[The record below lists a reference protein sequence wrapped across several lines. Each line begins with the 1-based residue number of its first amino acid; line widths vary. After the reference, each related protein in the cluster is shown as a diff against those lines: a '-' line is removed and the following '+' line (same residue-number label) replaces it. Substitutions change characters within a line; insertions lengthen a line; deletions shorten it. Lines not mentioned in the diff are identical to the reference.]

1 MSRVSTEP
9 FDWRER
15 NDKWQKR
22 HFLMSA
28 VVRLGIPIQ
37 SHVYEFV
44 DYLISQG
51 YQGSLAGLDE
61 VDRDVKR
68 LYQEYKEHML

>member
-1 MSRVSTEP
+1 MNRLGTEP

-22 HFLMSA
+22 HFLMSSI
-28 VVRLGIPIQ
+28 VRLGIPIH
-37 SHVYEFV
+37 SHIYEFV

-51 YQGSLAGLDE
+51 YQGSLASLNE
-61 VDRDVKR
+61 VDIEVRK
-68 LYQEYKEHML
+68 LYEEYKEHML